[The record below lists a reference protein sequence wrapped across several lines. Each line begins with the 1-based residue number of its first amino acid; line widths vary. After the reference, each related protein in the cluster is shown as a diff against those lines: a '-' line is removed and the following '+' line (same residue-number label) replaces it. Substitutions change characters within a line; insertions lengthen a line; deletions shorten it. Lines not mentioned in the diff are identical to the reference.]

1 MANMNQSSKI
11 PEVSIFRFIRDSI
24 NILKNPLPFHLKNFQ
39 EKGDTFKLKI
49 GLNSYVIF
57 SRNAAFA
64 EYVLQKNQKN
74 YVKSKIQTVDLVKYV
89 GRGLLTSE
97 GELWK
102 KQRQLIQPAFHK
114 KQLANLLDTILEAIQ
129 LEYKRI
135 STGKTVDVFPIFN
148 DLAFQTV
155 VKSLFSAVANTQDI
169 QQLQH
174 ITESGQR
181 MLVKELRQ
189 PYLGWWFK
197 ASGILKKH
205 LDLAQEARQILKN
218 IVDARRASEERQD
231 DLLDMLLE
239 ARYED
244 GNFMDE
250 EQLIDEILILFTA
263 GHETTSN
270 ALTFIFQLLA
280 LHPEW
285 QEKVYQE
292 ITSNEE
298 ARHDL
303 MAFVMKSKLCQQVIE
318 EGMRLYPPAYFID
331 RVNVEEDTFEGKIFE
346 KGSNLLFSVHEIHR
360 HPDLWERPLEF
371 HPERF
376 DEGSRK
382 FSSQYFPFGA
392 GPRKCIGNNFAM
404 FEMILA
410 VTELVRNYK
419 IYPQFETIEIKPLIT
434 LKPKNAFLRF
444 EKRNT

>member
-1 MANMNQSSKI
+1 MPDKNAI
-11 PEVSIFRFIRDSI
+11 PEVSIFRFIGNSI

-39 EKGDTFKLKI
+39 EKGDTFKLNV
-49 GLNSYVIF
+49 GFNNYVIF
-57 SRNAAFA
+57 SRDAGFL
-64 EYVLQKNQKN
+64 EYALQKNQKN
-74 YVKSKIQTVDLVKYV
+74 YIKSKIQTVDLVKYV

-97 GELWK
+97 GDLWK

-114 KQLANLLDTILEAIQ
+114 KHLVNLLDTIRQAIQ
-129 LEYKRI
+129 TEYQRI
-135 STGKTVDVFPIFN
+135 STDKSMDVFPIFN

-155 VKSLFSAVANTQDI
+155 VKSLFSTAADGEDI
-169 QQLQH
+169 KKLQQ
-174 ITESGQR
+174 ITEAGQR

-189 PYLGWWFK
+189 PYFAWWFK
-197 ASGILKKH
+197 ASGILQKH
-205 LDLAQEARQILKN
+205 LDLAQEARNILKN
-218 IVDARRASEERQD
+218 IVDFRRSSGQRHD

-280 LHPEW
+280 KHPEW
-285 QEKVYQE
+285 QEKIFLE
-292 ITSNEE
+292 LKSNEE
-298 ARHDL
+298 HRQDL
-303 MAFVMKSKLCQQVIE
+303 MTFVMASKVCQQVIE

-331 RVNVEEDTFEGKIFE
+331 RVNVEADTYGGKIFE
-346 KGSNLLFSVHEIHR
+346 KGSNLLFSVYEIHR
-360 HPDLWERPLEF
+360 HPELWERPLEF
-371 HPERF
+371 LPERF
-376 DEGSRK
+376 SEGSRK

-404 FEMILA
+404 FEMIIA
-410 VTELVRNYK
+410 VTELIRNYK
-419 IYPQFETIEIKPLIT
+419 VYPEFDEIGITPLIT

-444 EKRNT
+444 ESRNK